1 RIELGEIEAALSACD
16 GVDQVAVIVREDRPG
31 DKRLVGYVTESA
43 AGVVDPVG
51 VRAALGQRLPGYMV
65 PSAVVVLDVLPLTVN
80 GKLDKRAL
88 PAPDY
93 GGGLGYRGPSSAT
106 EELLAGIF

>member
-93 GGGLGYRGPSSAT
+93 G
-106 EELLAGIF
+106 